1 MSAAKRQSDMKDDP
15 LIEQYGWSDRL
26 RQDFAPHAALG
37 HTPGRILVQ
46 QRGLYSVAS
55 DDGEL
60 SAQLSGRL
68 AREAPEGGYPAV
80 GDWVALTAR
89 PAEGSATI
97 HAVLPRRTAFVR
109 KAADSVQTLQVIAA
123 NIDVAFVVASM
134 NADLK
139 GRRLERYLAAAWQSG
154 ARPVVVLTK
163 VDLAVDPDAAV
174 AQVLAVA
181 GDAPVL
187 AVSALTGEGMAALA
201 AHLQAGETCV
211 LVGSSGVGKSTL
223 VNALAG
229 EVLMATGAIREDDA
243 RGRHTTSHREL
254 SPLPGGALIIDT
266 PGLRELGL
274 MDADEGLGAVFE
286 DIEALTAQ
294 CRFNDCGHTGE
305 PGCAVRAALE
315 AGTLDPGRWGNFQ
328 KLQRELSHHERKE
341 DRLAREAER
350 KRWIAI
356 NKAQRSHRKQKAWD

>member
-1 MSAAKRQSDMKDDP
+1 

-26 RQDFAPHAALG
+26 SQDFAPHAARG
-37 HTPGRILVQ
+37 HAPGRILVQ
-46 QRGLYSVAS
+46 QRGLYIVAT
-55 DDGEL
+55 DHGEL
-60 SAQLSGRL
+60 NAQLSGRL
-68 AREAPEGGYPAV
+68 AHEAAEGGYPAV
-80 GDWVALTAR
+80 GDWVAVAPR
-89 PAEGSATI
+89 PDEHAATI

-109 KAADSVQTLQVIAA
+109 KAADAVQTVQVIAA

-163 VDLAVDPDAAV
+163 ADLADHPDEAV
-174 AQVLAVA
+174 AQVVGVA
-181 GDAPVL
+181 GGAPVL
-187 AVSALTGEGMAALA
+187 AVSAVTGEGMTALA
-201 AHLQAGETCV
+201 AHLQPGETCV

-229 EVLMATGAIREDDA
+229 QTLMATGAIREDDA

-274 MDADEGLGAVFE
+274 MDADEGLGAAFE
-286 DIEALTAQ
+286 DIEALAAQ
-294 CRFNDCGHTGE
+294 CRFNDCGHTRE
-305 PGCAVRAALE
+305 PGCAVQAALD
-315 AGTLDPGRWGNFQ
+315 AGELDSGRWRNFQ
-328 KLQRELSHHERKE
+328 KLQRELSHQERKE
-341 DRLAREAER
+341 DRAAREAER
-350 KRWIAI
+350 RRWISI
-356 NKAQRSHRKQKAWD
+356 SKAQRSHRKLRAWD